1 MISVIIYVISF
12 VICDDDYCDDA
23 ACDLLP
29 LNQTHFVTDVT
40 NGMLS
45 VII

>member
-23 ACDLLP
+23 YCDDA
-29 LNQTHFVTDVT
+29 TYMISYH
-40 NGMLS
+40 
-45 VII
+45 